1 MITNRT
7 ALNVPSIHGETIS
20 HLTIFLTSSMTELHG
35 NNNAKSIVLP
45 GHNIQ
50 LDQPRSHLKGKRK
63 ILTTIPHC
71 H

>member
-1 MITNRT
+1 MFH
-7 ALNVPSIHGETIS
+7 SETVS

-50 LDQPRSHLKGKRK
+50 LDQPGSHLK
-63 ILTTIPHC
+63 
-71 H
+71 